1 MEMKK
6 YILILLLLAGCTTYP
21 EYVGIDYPVQSPYYT
36 PNQPPLINYNTLPLQ
51 EYLRR
56 CNSESEQLR
65 QFALRSTNRKDL
77 VQAIL
82 QSQAANQ
89 VLYYKLKNPW
99 NGFYLM
105 R

>member
-1 MEMKK
+1 MRK
-6 YILILLLLAGCTTYP
+6 LLLLSIICSGCAVAP

-36 PNQPPLINYNTLPLQ
+36 PTQPPLINYNTLPLQ
-51 EYLRR
+51 EHLRR
-56 CNSESEQLR
+56 ANSESEQLR
-65 QFALRSTNRKDL
+65 LFALRSTNRQDL

-89 VLYYKLKNPW
+89 RLYYKLKTPW